1 MSTEV
6 VDAPERDRFELLRD
20 GERLGFVDYRP
31 AGASLIIAHT
41 EIDAGHEG
49 EGLGSALVG
58 GMLDQLRAA
67 GRTVIPLCPFT
78 SAYIA
83 RHPDYLDVVDPSFRD
98 RFGG

>member
-1 MSTEV
+1 MSTEI
-6 VDAPERDRFELLRD
+6 VDAPERDRFELVRD

-41 EIDAGHEG
+41 EIDADHEG

-78 SAYIA
+78 AAYIA
-83 RHPDYLDVVDPSFRD
+83 RHPDYVDVVDPSFRD

>member
-1 MSTEV
+1 MSAEV
-6 VDAPERDRFELLRD
+6 VEAPERDRFELLRD
-20 GERLGFVDYRP
+20 GHVLGFVEYRP
-31 AGASLIIAHT
+31 GGKSLIVAHT

-58 GMLDQLRAA
+58 GMLDQLREA

-78 SAYIA
+78 AAYIS
-83 RHPDYLDVVDPSFRD
+83 RHPDYVDVVDPSFRG